1 MGIDKKKHQRAK
13 DMNSGMDPHS
23 EISRN
28 LRAVYQEVESEEIP
42 AHFLDLLDQLDAA
55 ERSQSKKD
63 TE

>member
-1 MGIDKKKHQRAK
+1 
-13 DMNSGMDPHS
+13 MNSGMDPHS

-42 AHFLDLLDQLDAA
+42 AHFLDLLEQLDAA